1 MLADSGASS
10 CAGLASPQVEP
21 PILVCLDTLANCCAA
36 QAKLEFMRTQTLKV
50 TIYNLFYRLE
60 PAAIPGCTLQG
71 VGKARKGATPKAPGT
86 AGAAT
91 RAAFVERSPT
101 RPDK

>member
-21 PILVCLDTLANCCAA
+21 PILVCLIRWQIAA
-36 QAKLEFMRTQTLKV
+36 RAEAKLEFMRTQTLKV

-60 PAAIPGCTLQG
+60 PAAKKGCTLQG

-86 AGAAT
+86 AAAAT